1 MTSIAD
7 ASTTSIKSL
16 ISIEER
22 AMPMIV
28 SMQVLGISLIWIGEE
43 KGKEEMMM
51 SNEIMY
57 V

>member
-7 ASTTSIKSL
+7 ASTAST
-16 ISIEER
+16 SIEER
-22 AMPMIV
+22 AMPMIA

-51 SNEIMY
+51 SNDIMY